1 MFIAVKDQKRTE
13 KVSKRLNAIQE
24 VKESVSLL
32 GQLLENYS
40 KDHFSHSQQ
49 ELVKVQPITANRT
62 SLRYS
67 QSQPAGAKKVA
78 KSSSCL
84 I

>member
-1 MFIAVKDQKRTE
+1 MLFIPAQDQKRTE

-40 KDHFSHSQQ
+40 KDRFSHSQQ
-49 ELVKVQPITANRT
+49 ELVKVQPITASRG

-67 QSQPAGAKKVA
+67 QSQPAGAR
-78 KSSSCL
+78 
-84 I
+84 